1 MSVVGTILV
10 IGLRR
15 RPRHREERESER
27 EKIDVTDLTPEEN
40 EKQAKEL
47 SF

>member
-1 MSVVGTILV
+1 MSLVFVVVLDIV
-10 IGLRR
+10 KS
-15 RPRHREERESER
+15 ERER